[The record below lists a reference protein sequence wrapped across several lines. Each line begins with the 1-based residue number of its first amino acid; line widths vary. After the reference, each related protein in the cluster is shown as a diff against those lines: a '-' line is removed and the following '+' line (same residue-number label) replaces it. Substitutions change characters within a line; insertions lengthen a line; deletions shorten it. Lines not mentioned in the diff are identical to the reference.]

1 VGELVWRLRQG
12 LDGLDEPVG
21 HRPAFD
27 RVGRKDAVLVGFE
40 ESAGVRAQI
49 QYLHPVEFET
59 ERRGVPTDIV
69 DRFLERDEE
78 AVVAGGYPRG
88 QEVGSQDGLAGAGA
102 AADRVRP
109 GRQQSAVEYLVG
121 SIDAETPLI

>member
-12 LDGLDEPVG
+12 LDGLDDQVG

-78 AVVAGGYPRG
+78 AVVAG
-88 QEVGSQDGLAGAGA
+88 AGA